1 MLEDAALALQLAAQ
15 VRPAVWLQATAVEDE
30 AQIAPGSTRLG
41 GCPDLPAGVA
51 RPKRGRYPDHELRV
65 KPHRED
71 SVAPDGRWRW
81 ARPKQVQLFREEAWQ
96 HVARIDST
104 FSLSFVVQIN
114 FTEACCAGA
123 LDADFPE
130 SGLRSVFYDLPE
142 QPWGSI
148 LPMPMPMPVR

>member
-15 VRPAVWLQATAVEDE
+15 ARPAVWLQATAVEDE
-30 AQIAPGSTRLG
+30 AQIAPGRNRLG
-41 GCPDLPAGVA
+41 GCPDLPAGVPW
-51 RPKRGRYPDHELRV
+51 PKRGRYPDHELRV

-81 ARPKQVQLFREEAWQ
+81 VRPKQVQLFREEAWQ
-96 HVARIDST
+96 YVARIDST

-114 FTEACCAGA
+114 FTEACSAGT

-130 SGLRSVFYDLPE
+130 SGLLSVFCDLPE

-148 LPMPMPMPVR
+148 LPMPARGS